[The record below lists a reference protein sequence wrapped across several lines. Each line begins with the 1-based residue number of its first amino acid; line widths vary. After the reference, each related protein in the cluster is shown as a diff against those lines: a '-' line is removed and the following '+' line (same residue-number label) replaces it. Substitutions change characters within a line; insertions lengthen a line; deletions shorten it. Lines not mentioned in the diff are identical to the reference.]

1 MIKEVK
7 KILLKKNCDD
17 RGTLTEI
24 LRSDAPYFI
33 KFGQI
38 YVSQI
43 YKGIIK
49 AWHAHKKQTDI
60 FYVVKGT
67 LKIGMYEDKEN
78 NAGAEKYQVEYLGEK
93 GDNAI
98 LIIPPNIW
106 HGVMALEDCIY
117 LNIPSEP
124 YNLKQPDELRKD
136 ISELKDI
143 WTVKNR

>member
-1 MIKEVK
+1 MIKDVK
-7 KILLKKNCDD
+7 KIFLKKNCDD
-17 RGTLTEI
+17 RGSLTEI
-24 LRSDAPYFI
+24 LRNDDKHFV

-38 YVSQI
+38 YVSHI

-49 AWHAHKKQTDI
+49 AWHAHKKQTDV

-67 LKIGMYEDKEN
+67 LKIGMYDDRKN
-78 NAGAEKYQVEYLGEK
+78 INTSGNYQIECLGEN

-98 LIIPPNIW
+98 LIIPPFIW
-106 HGVMALEDCIY
+106 HGVMALEDCTYI
-117 LNIPSEP
+117 NIPSET
-124 YNLKQPDELRKD
+124 YNAQQPDELRKN

>member
-1 MIKEVK
+1 MIKDVK
-7 KILLKKNCDD
+7 KIFVKKNFDD
-17 RGTLTEI
+17 RGSLTEI
-24 LRSDAPYFI
+24 LRNDDAYFI

-38 YVSQI
+38 YVSHI
-43 YKGIIK
+43 YKEITK

-67 LKIGMYEDKEN
+67 LKIGIYDDRKGN
-78 NAGAEKYQVEYLGEK
+78 KSNKSYQTEYLGEN

-98 LIIPPNIW
+98 LIIPPNVW
-106 HGVMALEDCIY
+106 HGVMALEDCTY

-124 YNLKQPDELRKD
+124 YNAKQPDELRKD